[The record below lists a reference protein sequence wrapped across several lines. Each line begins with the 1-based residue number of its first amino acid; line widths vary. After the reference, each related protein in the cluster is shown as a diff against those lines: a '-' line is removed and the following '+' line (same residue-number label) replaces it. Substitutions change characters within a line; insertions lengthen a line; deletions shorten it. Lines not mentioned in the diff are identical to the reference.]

1 MAIIDAR
8 FIKKNADT
16 LKSNTS
22 KELEVKIKS
31 GGVLQK
37 TVDGLEVKVNDTI
50 TATDNLWSSSKIANE
65 LSNKASISYVDNA
78 IAGLKWKSP
87 VIDFVTQTYL
97 NGLSPQTGYRYIV
110 TDGINANKIAE
121 YNGTSWDYTTPLDNW
136 TLLRKSNDRAYTYDG
151 DTSAWIELGGIT
163 QQEVD
168 VVEEFTLTSTDITNK
183 KVTLT
188 YTPVN
193 GNFVRLDVIGG
204 GAQDNG
210 VDFSVNATTKELS
223 WSGLGLD
230 GILEAGD
237 VLRVTYNKLS

>member
-97 NGLSPQTGYRYIV
+97 NGLSPQTGDRYIV

-151 DTSAWIELGGIT
+151 DTSAWIELGGIA

-193 GNFVRLDVIGG
+193 MNYVRLDVIGG

-210 VDFSVNATTKELS
+210 ADFTVNTTTRELS

-237 VLRVTYNKLS
+237 VLRITYNKQA

>member
-16 LKSNTS
+16 LKSNVS
-22 KELEVKIKS
+22 KELEVKIKA

-50 TATDNLWSSSKIANE
+50 TATDNLWSSSKISNE

-78 IAGLKWKSP
+78 VAGLKWKQP
-87 VIDFVTQTYL
+87 VIDFKTQSEL
-97 NGLSPQTGYRYIV
+97 DALSPQAGDRYIV
-110 TDGINANKIAE
+110 TDGTNANKIAE
-121 YNGTSWDYTTPLDNW
+121 YNGSAWTYITPSDNW
-136 TLLRKSNDRAYTYDG
+136 TLIRKSNDKAYTYDG
-151 DTSAWIELGGIT
+151 DTTSWIEVGGIT
-163 QQEVD
+163 QQEID

-183 KVTLT
+183 KVILT

-193 GNFVRLDVIGG
+193 ANYVRLDVIGG

-210 VDFSVNATTKELS
+210 ADFSVNVTTKELS

-237 VLRVTYNKLS
+237 ILRVTYNRLS

>member
-50 TATDNLWSSSKIANE
+50 TATDNLWSSSKISNE
-65 LSNKASISYVDNA
+65 LSTKASISYVDNA
-78 IAGLKWKSP
+78 VAGLKWKQP
-87 VIDFVTQTYL
+87 VIDFKTQTQID
-97 NGLSPQTGYRYIV
+97 GLTPQTGDRYIV
-110 TDGINANKIAE
+110 TDGTNINKIAE
-121 YNGTSWDYTTPLDNW
+121 YNGTTWTYTTPNDNW
-136 TLLRKSNDRAYTYDG
+136 TLIRKSNDKAYTYDG
-151 DTSAWIELGGIT
+151 DTSSWIEVGGIT
-163 QQEVD
+163 QQEID

-193 GNFVRLDVIGG
+193 ANYVRLDVIGG

-210 VDFSVNATTKELS
+210 VDFSVNVTTKELS

-237 VLRVTYNKLS
+237 VLRVTYNRLS